1 MHGKIIRGLAVAAL
15 ACLTSG
21 AALAAGETFK
31 VISVNTA
38 NITPTIQNRV
48 TIFASCMP
56 SF

>member
-31 VISVNTA
+31 VISVNTLGC
-38 NITPTIQNRV
+38 NSGNFGMTV
-48 TIFASCMP
+48 
-56 SF
+56 